1 MGEKTQKCM
10 KGNSPQIYLYVQWK
24 VIKIP
29 TGIFVEIEKTTVKF
43 RISQNTEIKI
53 SKIAKMTLK

>member
-24 VIKIP
+24 VFKIP
-29 TGIFVEIEKTTVKF
+29 TGIFVEGAKLIVKHIWKCK
-43 RISQNTEIKI
+43 RLR
-53 SKIAKMTLK
+53 MLR